1 MPELPEVETTLR
13 GIETYVSGRSVK
25 QVVVRNFSLRWPVP
39 RNINAVLAGQK
50 VHKLWRRAKYLLW
63 QCESGHMLLHLGMSG
78 SLRVVP
84 VGSPAG
90 KHDHVDIEMDNGQAI
105 RLTDPRRFG
114 ALLWLEGDPEQH
126 TLLAQLGPE
135 PLTGAFDGERL
146 YRMSRNRKVPVKTFI
161 MDNKTVVGVGNI
173 YANEALFESG
183 IDPRRAAG
191 RISRERYLRLA
202 DTIKEVLARAI
213 AQGGTTLKDFV
224 GGDGKPGYFAQELK
238 VYGRS
243 EQPCV
248 HCSKPLQEIRMG
260 QRTTVFCSHCQT

>member
-13 GIETYVSGRSVK
+13 GIEPYVSGRSVK

-39 RNINAVLAGQK
+39 RNINAVLTGQR
-50 VHKLWRRAKYLLW
+50 VQKLWRRAKYLLW

-84 VGSPAG
+84 TGSPVG

-114 ALLWLEGDPEQH
+114 TLLWLEGNPEQH
-126 TLLAQLGPE
+126 PLLAPLGPE
-135 PLTGAFDGERL
+135 PLTDAFDGERL
-146 YRMSRNRKVPVKTFI
+146 YRMSRNRKTPVKTFI
-161 MDNKTVVGVGNI
+161 MDNKVVVGVGNI

-202 DTIKEVLARAI
+202 GIIKEVLARAI
-213 AQGGTTLKDFV
+213 TQGGTTLKDFI
-224 GGDGKPGYFAQELK
+224 GGDGKPGYFAQQLK

-243 EQPCV
+243 ELPCV
-248 HCSKPLQEIRMG
+248 QCAKPLQEIKMG
-260 QRTTVFCSHCQT
+260 QRTTVFCRHCQT